1 MGALSESLS
10 IVTELFEPNIGGQE
24 NRFARFAELLAARGR
39 PVTVYTSDH
48 TGGTLP
54 TRTVT
59 NGVEVVRYTRLRRY
73 VRNGSRGLLPLLRY
87 WIATRRLLRTLARRG
102 GPVWINQMPVAHLLG
117 TAPAPGMGIDWCEY
131 PTDWKIDRI
140 ARRLVR
146 RWRHGTAVSQIV
158 SDHLRGIR
166 RDLDLEVVRTPVAI
180 PSDPSPPRQEGT
192 IVYVGRIV
200 AHKNL
205 GALAEAV
212 RELHGNGGPHPRL
225 LVAGDG
231 PDRPALER
239 TYGGSEQVRFLGRVS
254 EAEKQRLIR
263 SAWLLAIPGTREGYP
278 TVAAEANVYGTPL
291 LASGSALNSAGEF
304 IRANDVGTVA
314 SGVHAADFVEAL
326 RGIDNSSWER
336 WRVASTRLRSLYDPT
351 TNVRRLEGAIGR
363 WAN

>member
-1 MGALSESLS
+1 
-10 IVTELFEPNIGGQE
+10 
-24 NRFARFAELLAARGR
+24 
-39 PVTVYTSDH
+39 
-48 TGGTLP
+48 
-54 TRTVT
+54 
-59 NGVEVVRYTRLRRY
+59 
-73 VRNGSRGLLPLLRY
+73 
-87 WIATRRLLRTLARRG
+87 
-102 GPVWINQMPVAHLLG
+102 
-117 TAPAPGMGIDWCEY
+117 
-131 PTDWKIDRI
+131 
-140 ARRLVR
+140 
-146 RWRHGTAVSQIV
+146 
-158 SDHLRGIR
+158 
-166 RDLDLEVVRTPVAI
+166 VAI